1 MCMCHE
7 HPYIGI
13 ARDQWDSHFESS
25 ICGEIGDFP
34 AYILSTW
41 IIIIKLIFEIPIAAY
56 FWLNAIFKS

>member
-1 MCMCHE
+1 MHCHE

-13 ARDQWDSHFESS
+13 AKDQWDSHFESS

-41 IIIIKLIFEIPIAAY
+41 IIIIKLIFEIPIAEY
-56 FWLNAIFKS
+56 F

>member
-1 MCMCHE
+1 MSIHTLVLQATN
-7 HPYIGI
+7 GI
-13 ARDQWDSHFESS
+13 PILKAQFVEKS
-25 ICGEIGDFP
+25 DFP